1 MNIESTEKVNNVALL
16 RLSNIYLL
24 ASDRS
29 HNFNLKYHLVLN
41 QDQVSGS
48 SKCTN
53 FKFAL

>member
-24 ASDRS
+24 ASDRC

-53 FKFAL
+53 FNFAL